1 LLGDVLRI
9 STLLKRIDSAGNGTR
24 TDVHQDRSASHPDT
38 SGIGDRLRN
47 AREARGLTLAA
58 AESLT
63 RIRAVYLQALE
74 DEQFDRMPGPVY
86 ARGYLRTYALAL
98 GLAPDELMETYPAA
112 FGAADRP
119 VFTPRPAQIPIRP
132 TTPPSRLR
140 RVMMYVGGAI
150 LTIVLILGFIG
161 YQQLRQFAQPVPPS
175 VSAPVAEPVPP
186 PAPPKPAS
194 VSPQAKPTV
203 VSAPQPAGNGGV
215 ELAVAARG
223 SCWLYVVADGV
234 EVFQGLV
241 QAGDAPTW
249 HARQRLTVRV
259 GNVDVVALRVNG
271 QLVQPQT
278 QGKVWE
284 GTFTAP

>member
-1 LLGDVLRI
+1 M
-9 STLLKRIDSAGNGTR
+9 
-24 TDVHQDRSASHPDT
+24 HQDRSASHPDT
-38 SGIGDRLRN
+38 LGIGDRLRN
-47 AREARGLTLAA
+47 AREAKGLTLEA
-58 AESLT
+58 AEALT

-98 GLAPDELMETYPAA
+98 GLVPHELMEAYPAA

-119 VFTPRPAQIPIRP
+119 VFTPWPAQIPIRP

-140 RVMMYVGGAI
+140 RVMMYVGGAV

-175 VSAPVAEPVPP
+175 VSPPAAEPVRP
-186 PAPPKPAS
+186 PAPPTPAS
-194 VSPQAKPTV
+194 TPPQTKPTV
-203 VSAPQPAGNGGV
+203 VPAPQTASKGGV
-215 ELAVAARG
+215 ELTVAARG
-223 SCWLYVVADGV
+223 TCWLYVVADGV

-241 QAGDAPTW
+241 QAGDTPAW
-249 HARQRLTVRV
+249 RAQQRLTIRI
-259 GNVDVVALRVNG
+259 GNMDVVALRVNG
-271 QLVQPQT
+271 QLVQPET
-278 QGKVWE
+278 RGKVWE